1 MNVSDKD
8 KYNSLCSKA
17 KQAFKQGET
26 GKAIILLQAAIR
38 LSENSTMAKSLI
50 SEIYIQTNHLEKAR
64 DQLQEL
70 LVIDSKNEE
79 YRIRLNGI
87 LKRIKNSEENQDK
100 DGLSYDIHEDSE
112 IIKIPVAQTT
122 VTEDVGMLLG
132 ELGLSEVEKD
142 GNASIEVDDLLVS
155 IGVKQSKEEKEKEEE
170 PDQNLIDL
178 SGLLGLSGE
187 SDVELETPPGDQE
200 QASDPEHT
208 DAVHLS
214 GDYQTAEK
222 NSLEKSSDDIK
233 PDDIKPDEK
242 EKQPSGKPVLSDLLG
257 INADKTYE
265 KTEPGIADK
274 SETGQDNKQKIPP
287 GNDVL
292 SDLLKAVEKRE
303 KNKEEN
309 ENKDINR
316 EPENN
321 TEN

>member
-26 GKAIILLQAAIR
+26 GRAIILLQAAIR
-38 LSENSTMAKSLI
+38 LSESSTMAKSLI
-50 SEIYIQTNHLEKAR
+50 SEIYMQTNHLEKAR

-70 LVIDSKNEE
+70 LVIDSDNEE
-79 YRIRLNGI
+79 YRKRLNGI
-87 LKRIKNSEENQDK
+87 LKKINNSEENQEENS
-100 DGLSYDIHEDSE
+100 LSYNIHEDSE
-112 IIKIPVAQTT
+112 IMKIPVAQTT

-170 PDQNLIDL
+170 PDQNLVDL

-200 QASDPEHT
+200 QASDPEHP
-208 DAVHLS
+208 DEVPFS
-214 GDYQTAEK
+214 RDYQTAEK

-242 EKQPSGKPVLSDLLG
+242 EKQPYGKPELSDLLG
-257 INADKTYE
+257 ISADKTYE
-265 KTEPGIADK
+265 KIEHGITDK
-274 SETGQDNKQKIPP
+274 SETEQDKKQKEPP

-303 KNKEEN
+303 KKKESD
-309 ENKDINR
+309 NKDIIR

-321 TEN
+321 TKN